1 MQEPRAAT
9 ASVVHD
15 DPVAAG
21 QEVAEELIEELHA
34 APDLVLLFV
43 AADLPLARVVEGLYS
58 RLPGRTRVVGCSSY
72 AEINREEALTHSAT
86 ALGLRLGEI
95 SCQPFAIAPAGMT
108 SFEAGRRVGEEL
120 APRSPDLVLAFP
132 DVLEL
137 NATQFLLGLQDV
149 LGKNVPIVGGAPAD
163 LGEFKRTWQVCDRAV
178 LSGGAVGV
186 ALKGPIRLVT
196 AARSGY
202 IPIGVTRTCTKVEN
216 GNVVLEIDRRP
227 ALQIYRNL
235 LGPLAS
241 EMPAISIEFPIGV
254 VGGVLG
260 TQRQP
265 DDGLL
270 LVRAIFRVDEAR
282 EALVLGGDIPE
293 GSQIHVARAT
303 RADVVRGADEA
314 TAKALAAMPDP
325 DVALLF
331 NCMSRKNV
339 LGPRYKEECAASFAR
354 LGPGVPR
361 IGFYTFGEL
370 SPVQGVTM
378 HHESTFTLAL
388 LKLGA

>member
-1 MQEPRAAT
+1 MPERRIAI
-9 ASVVHD
+9 ASVVHE
-15 DPVAAG
+15 DPRAAADEVAA
-21 QEVAEELIEELHA
+21 ELLELLGA
-34 APDLVLLFV
+34 APDLVIVFFSAEL
-43 AADLPLARVVEGLYS
+43 AADRVALGLHG
-58 RLPGRTRVVGCSSY
+58 RLPETTRVVGCSSC
-72 AEINREEALTHSAT
+72 AEINREEALTRSVT
-86 ALGLRLGEI
+86 ALGLRHGGI
-95 SCQPFAIAPAGMT
+95 ACQPFAIAPAGLS

-120 APRSPDLVLAFP
+120 RPLAPDLVIALP

-149 LGKNVPIVGGAPAD
+149 IGKRTPIIGGAPAD
-163 LGEFKRTWQVCDRAV
+163 RGEFKRTYQLCGHEV

-186 ALKGPIRLVT
+186 ALKGPLRLVT

-202 IPIGVTRTCTKVEN
+202 SPIGLRHTCTRVDG
-216 GNVVLEIDRRP
+216 GNVIREIDGRP
-227 ALQIYRNL
+227 ALRLYKDL
-235 LGPLAS
+235 LGPHAA

-265 DDGLL
+265 DDGPL
-270 LVRAIFRVDEAR
+270 LVRAIFRVDEER

-293 GSQIHVARAT
+293 GAEIHVTRAT
-303 RADVVRGADEA
+303 RADVIRGAEEA
-314 TAKALAAMPDP
+314 TAQALAAMPDP
-325 DVALLF
+325 DLALLF
-331 NCMSRKNV
+331 NCMSRKAV
-339 LGPRYKEECAASFAR
+339 LGPRYKEECAAAFAR
-354 LGPGVPR
+354 LGPDLPK

-378 HHESTFTLAL
+378 HHESTYTLAL